1 MEIRGNFLGD
11 RGGFAGGE
19 VVRGGVGDH
28 QGVVGEEVGW
38 GEEEFESGVFGFG
51 AEVLAEGGIGANA
64 AADGDGAT
72 ARLARGFE
80 EFGS

>member
-19 VVRGGVGDH
+19 VVGRGVGDH

-38 GEEEFESGVFGFG
+38 GEEEFESGAFGLG
-51 AEVLAEGGIGANA
+51 AEGLAEGGIGADA
-64 AADGDGAT
+64 AADGEDLVAG
-72 ARLARGFE
+72 LAGGF
-80 EFGS
+80 